1 MMLSLWALC
10 CCGAA
15 VVVVYATHAAGSTVR
30 AQLSE
35 GPSSVATHALVLRAP
50 RWGGVSGWLL
60 LEAAL
65 CLCVADGVRGLGGH
79 HWTSDAGGLVTPMWD
94 GAGPGLALHQDSLA
108 ALFIL
113 IIGGVGAPAVL
124 VCLGWW
130 RRSVAPSSGPGAAMV
145 GAAAML
151 LAACVVVVLAANVWT
166 FLLGWEG
173 LTLSFYWLTMIERT
187 RQGRVDAALL
197 AAHFGKASG
206 ALLTAGFFLLAASS
220 HSMMLTDLGDAPA
233 STRALGYVLLLA
245 AFATKAGL
253 VPLHVWLPRSYSA
266 APGPVRALMAGMAVN
281 VAFYGCWRTLNVLGP
296 PPGWLAGIVMV
307 AGGISALVGIA
318 HASVQTRLTKVIAY
332 SSVENAGLILAAFGV
347 ALVGATTGSERLM
360 AAGLLAATL
369 QSVAHAIGK
378 TLLFSSAGVIET
390 ATGTD
395 NLDELRGVGRLM
407 PWTGSGLAVASV
419 TMAGLPPGVVFV
431 SEWFVLE
438 TLMQQFRL
446 DHRFEYTLPMAL
458 TGALVALTAGFAG
471 VAFIRL
477 VAFTTLGRTG
487 PGLAERTRL
496 RGLGAVGRAGLVVL
510 CAACVVVAAL
520 TPWEIA
526 AISRGLSG
534 IVSADVVRGAVSDR
548 WVLGPVYPD
557 FSVLSPSWLCIEL
570 PLMLAVVLVVSRLL
584 AGPRMWAVR
593 EVEPWRSA
601 TGGVSGA
608 DEYTPSGYAN
618 PTRRVLANVLL
629 PYSEVRD
636 LEENERKGTGAR
648 QAYRADV
655 VEVSEQ
661 YLYRPI
667 VAVVRRV
674 VRVSL
679 RLQNGRLDA
688 YLLYMLVALVAV
700 LVVVSAGW

>member
-1 MMLSLWALC
+1 MMWSLWALC
-10 CCGAA
+10 CCAA
-15 VVVVYATHAAGSTVR
+15 AILVVYGTRVAGATLRAWPAGSSGMTFR
-30 AQLSE
+30 AFASRL
-35 GPSSVATHALVLRAP
+35 P
-50 RWGGVSGWLL
+50 RWGGVCGWLL
-60 LEAAL
+60 VEAAL
-65 CLCVADGVRGLGGH
+65 WLCVADGVRGLGGH
-79 HWTSDAGGLVTPMWD
+79 HWASDAGGLVAPMWD
-94 GAGPGLALHQDSLA
+94 GSGPGLALHKDSLA
-108 ALFIL
+108 ALFLL
-113 IIGGVGAPAVL
+113 IVGGVGAPAVL

-130 RRSVAPSSGPGAAMV
+130 RRSVAANSGPGAAMV
-145 GAAAML
+145 AATALL
-151 LAACVVVVLAANVWT
+151 LAACVLVILAANVWT
-166 FLLGWEG
+166 FLVGWEG

-187 RQGRVDAALL
+187 RRGRVDAALL
-197 AAHFGKASG
+197 AAHFGKTSG
-206 ALLTAGFFLLAASS
+206 ALLTAGLFLLAASS
-220 HSMMLTDLGDAPA
+220 HSMTLADLGDATS
-233 STRALGYVLLLA
+233 STRTVGYVLLLG
-245 AFATKAGL
+245 AFAIKAGL

-281 VAFYGCWRTLNVLGP
+281 VAFYGCWRTLDVLGT
-296 PPGWLAGIVMV
+296 PPGWLADVVMI
-307 AGGISALVGIA
+307 AGGVSALVGIA
-318 HASVQTRLTKVIAY
+318 HATVQTRLTKVIAY
-332 SSVENAGLILAAFGV
+332 SSVENAGLILAAFGI
-347 ALVGATTGSERLM
+347 ALVGAAAGSERLM
-360 AAGLLAATL
+360 AAGLLAGTL
-369 QSVAHAIGK
+369 QTVAHAIGK
-378 TLLFSSAGVIET
+378 TLLFSSGGVIET

-446 DHRFEYTLPMAL
+446 DHRLVYTLPMAL

-496 RGLGAVGRAGLVVL
+496 RGLGSVGRFGLVAL
-510 CAACVVVAAL
+510 CTACVAVAAL

-526 AISRGLSG
+526 AISRGLSD
-534 IVSADVVRGAVSDR
+534 IVSVETVRGAVSGR
-548 WVLGPVYPD
+548 WVLGPVYPN

-570 PLMLAVVLVVSRLL
+570 PLMLAGVVVVSRLL

-608 DEYTPSGYAN
+608 DEYTPYGYAN
-618 PTRRVLANVLL
+618 PTRRVLGNVLL

-636 LEENERKGTGAR
+636 LGETERKDTGAQ

-655 VEVSEQ
+655 VEVSER
-661 YLYRPI
+661 YLYRPV

-688 YLLYMLVALVAV
+688 YLLYMLLALVAV